1 MFNTYFKDLASLLH
15 HYVSSHENFKEN
27 TQKDNLLNLAKA
39 NKQPSHLKTEKQA
52 QVKQSNTVLNEINN
66 DNTFYQN
73 QEIMLHDLIKSD
85 SHPIPDTK
93 ETSQEA
99 NLKVFDIKKKDNLKS
114 SNDVYKFIEN
124 KENFTNNEKN
134 ELFQPDESCKVPRII
149 NEERPISMHENKAN
163 ELVRRESA
171 LKEVH
176 DMKIENLT
184 VLLHDLID
192 DNQTKE
198 NKEKT
203 KKATLDEI
211 KLFYKSKAL
220 RKQGENEMRTS
231 VPAKIEPNNAK
242 IDVKY
247 SNELEAAKNLK
258 NSEEK
263 KRLEEENRVKLVMIF
278 YLNYF
283 GGSFICINISTN
295 ENN

>member
-171 LKEVH
+171 SKEVH

-263 KRLEEENRVKLVMIF
+263 KRLEEENRVKLVIKH
-278 YLNYF
+278 YLLF
-283 GGSFICINISTN
+283 
-295 ENN
+295 